1 MNRVKPI
8 FVGLA
13 WTIAI
18 YLTSRA
24 ESQYRVGTEAQ
35 INPTQVNTGLP
46 TSLVEQGFT
55 ELKDGMSREA
65 MRTFE
70 QAKKKDPLNSL
81 IRFGLARALQDQ
93 DQKIRALEE
102 YTISIFLDP
111 NNAKPYANR
120 ALIKGSL
127 QDLAGA
133 LDDLETAIRIDRDLA
148 PAYLN
153 RGVTLAALNKP
164 MLALEDFNQA
174 IKIDPR
180 YADAYRNRGIT
191 KNFLGDL
198 RGACRDWKQAGSL
211 GQAEPWAW
219 YRQLCLVIPSTQPS
233 VVPRHPSQR

>member
-1 MNRVKPI
+1 MN
-8 FVGLA
+8 
-13 WTIAI
+13 
-18 YLTSRA
+18 
-24 ESQYRVGTEAQ
+24 
-35 INPTQVNTGLP
+35 
-46 TSLVEQGFT
+46 
-55 ELKDGMSREA
+55 
-65 MRTFE
+65 TFE
-70 QAKKKDPLNSL
+70 EAKRIDPLNS
-81 IRFGLARALQDQ
+81 IVRFGLARSLQDE
-93 DQKIRALEE
+93 DLKIRALEE

-111 NNAKPYANR
+111 GYAKAYANR
-120 ALIKGSL
+120 ALVKGSL

-133 LDDLETAIRIDRDLA
+133 LEDLQTAIKLDRGLA
-148 PAYLN
+148 AAYLN

-174 IKIDPR
+174 LKIDPR

-233 VVPRHPSQR
+233 ILPRHPSQR